1 MVGLTWGCRK
11 GNRENSTR
19 RVREQGGGGGS
30 SGQHDHATSR
40 QGIDHPCLAAF
51 TQPSRTGPTATTNTG
66 MQRGSGRSPCQTAA
80 RRRRGSGTQG
90 WHCVCAQAAAVSVLR
105 ALAGAL
111 CACHRAACRAHL
123 PPCVLRCWYSARTA
137 PRSPAPGS
145 RLPGR
150 VAATGTVRG
159 DGGGV
164 HGGPARC
171 LADQPARARMRAHA
185 VRTMAH
191 LRGARPGIPRRRTHA
206 CALLSATHIIN

>member
-19 RVREQGGGGGS
+19 HVREQGGGGGS
-30 SGQHDHATSR
+30 SGQHDHATAR
-40 QGIDHPCLAAF
+40 HGIDHPCLAAF

-66 MQRGSGRSPCQTAA
+66 TQRESGRSPCQTAA

-150 VAATGTVRG
+150 VAATGTVRVTAAG
-159 DGGGV
+159 YMEV
-164 HGGPARC
+164 LRAVWRTNRREHGCAHTRC
-171 LADQPARARMRAHA
+171 APWRISAARALGSRAA
-185 VRTMAH
+185 ARTRAPSS
-191 LRGARPGIPRRRTHA
+191 LPRT
-206 CALLSATHIIN
+206 SW